1 MRIAGAVLGVL
12 IVGAVW
18 VNVAITLVIPRGRV
32 GFIRVVDRHV
42 DQVYTAASRFVR
54 TWERRDALLASQP
67 VVTLGLLLF
76 IWLAGF
82 VVGYGLLLW
91 LPGGSFPDALR
102 EAGSSLFTLGFAAR
116 SGTEPSVADFL
127 AAASGLI
134 IVALQIAYL
143 PTLYAAYN
151 RRETEVTLLGPAGRQ
166 PGMGAGAAGKGADGR
181 GIDQLTVI
189 YEAWERW
196 SADVAESH
204 SSYPSL
210 LRFRSPEPHSSWVV
224 SQLAVL
230 DAAALHMAA
239 CPETAP
245 FTARLCVQMGFTC
258 LRKLTRTLRI
268 PVEEDPRPDDPIRL
282 SWEEFLQG
290 WERITSV
297 GFPVERTAEEAWPH
311 FRGWRVNYEAAA
323 CKLAV
328 GPRRRPRPLVGSPPP
343 RMGAVRAPQ
352 AHQPH
357 ARAPRW
363 PARRLTGLAQPGSAR
378 RRWAVWTAATG
389 CLDSGRH
396 GSEASCSRN
405 DDVLVIDTRRRG
417 CCVTAFGVPGLIT
430 SRFELAAGLLPASL
444 GVAPTWRRRSSA
456 FRGAAPCHVPT

>member
-1 MRIAGAVLGVL
+1 VRIAGAVLGVL

-18 VNVAITLVIPRGRV
+18 VNVAVTLVIPRGRV
-32 GFIRVVDRHV
+32 GFIKIVDRLV
-42 DQVYTAASRFVR
+42 DRVYTASGRLVR

-76 IWLAGF
+76 TWLAGF

-116 SGTEPSVADFL
+116 RGTEPSVADFL
-127 AAASGLI
+127 AAASGLV

-151 RRETEVTLLGPAGRQ
+151 RRETEVTLLGPRAGSPAWGPELLARVQ
-166 PGMGAGAAGKGADGR
+166 MADG
-181 GIDQLTVI
+181 IEELTVI
-189 YEAWERW
+189 YQAWERW

-210 LRFRSPEPHSSWVV
+210 LRFRSPEPHSSWVI

-239 CPETAP
+239 CPDSAP

-268 PVEEDPRPDDPIRL
+268 PVEDDPRPDDPAQL
-282 SWEEFLQG
+282 SWEEFLRG

-297 GFPVERTAEEAWPH
+297 GFPVERTAEDAWPH
-311 FRGWRVNYEAAA
+311 FRGWRINYEAAA
-323 CKLAV
+323 YK
-328 GPRRRPRPLVGSPPP
+328 
-343 RMGAVRAPQ
+343 
-352 AHQPH
+352 
-357 ARAPRW
+357 
-363 PARRLTGLAQPGSAR
+363 
-378 RRWAVWTAATG
+378 
-389 CLDSGRH
+389 
-396 GSEASCSRN
+396 
-405 DDVLVIDTRRRG
+405 
-417 CCVTAFGVPGLIT
+417 
-430 SRFELAAGLLPASL
+430 LAAGLDAVPARWS
-444 GVAPTWRRRSSA
+444 GPRRHG
-456 FRGAAPCHVPT
+456 RGPFEPRRLTNRTPEHPDGQPVTPRNRPPEMADP

>member
-1 MRIAGAVLGVL
+1 M
-12 IVGAVW
+12 W
-18 VNVAITLVIPRGRV
+18 VNVAVTLVIPRGRV

-102 EAGSSLFTLGFAAR
+102 EAGSSLFTLGFAAWM
-116 SGTEPSVADFL
+116 GTEPSVADFL
-127 AAASGLI
+127 AAASGLV

-151 RRETEVTLLGPAGRQ
+151 RRETEVTLLGPRAGSPAWGPELLARAQ
-166 PGMGAGAAGKGADGR
+166 MAR
-181 GIDQLTVI
+181 GIEELTVI
-189 YEAWERW
+189 YQAWERW

-239 CPETAP
+239 CPDSAP

-268 PVEEDPRPDDPIRL
+268 PVDEDPRPDDSLQL
-282 SWEEFLQG
+282 SWEEFISG
-290 WERITSV
+290 WERITAA

-311 FRGWRVNYEAAA
+311 FRGWRINYE
-323 CKLAV
+323 
-328 GPRRRPRPLVGSPPP
+328 
-343 RMGAVRAPQ
+343 
-352 AHQPH
+352 
-357 ARAPRW
+357 
-363 PARRLTGLAQPGSAR
+363 
-378 RRWAVWTAATG
+378 TAAYK
-389 CLDSGRH
+389 
-396 GSEASCSRN
+396 
-405 DDVLVIDTRRRG
+405 
-417 CCVTAFGVPGLIT
+417 
-430 SRFELAAGLLPASL
+430 LAAGLDAVPARWS
-444 GVAPTWRRRSSA
+444 GPRRHGWGPFEPR
-456 FRGAAPCHVPT
+456 RLTNRTPEHPDGQPAAPRNRPPEMADPSGP

>member
-1 MRIAGAVLGVL
+1 MGSADARPAPPPAFSIGGVRIAGAVLGVL
-12 IVGAVW
+12 IVASVW
-18 VNVAITLVIPRGRV
+18 VNVTVTLVIPRGRV
-32 GFIRVVDRHV
+32 GFIKVVDRLV
-42 DQVYTAASRFVR
+42 DRVYTAGGRLVR
-54 TWERRDALLASQP
+54 SWDRRDALLAGQP

-116 SGTEPSVADFL
+116 SVAEPSVVDFF
-127 AAASGLI
+127 AAASGLV

-151 RRETEVTLLGPAGRQ
+151 RRETEVTLLGPRAGTPAWGPELLARAQ
-166 PGMGAGAAGKGADGR
+166 IADGI
-181 GIDQLTVI
+181 GQLTVI

-230 DAAALHMAA
+230 DAAALHLAA
-239 CPETAP
+239 CPASAP

-268 PVEEDPRPDDPIRL
+268 PVDHDPRPDDPVRL
-282 SWEEFLQG
+282 SWEEFMQG
-290 WERITSV
+290 WERITSA
-297 GFPVERTAEEAWPH
+297 GFPVERTAQEAWPH
-311 FRGWRVNYEAAA
+311 FRGWRINYEAAA
-323 CKLAV
+323 YKLASGLDAV
-328 GPRRRPRPLVGSPPP
+328 PARWSGPRRHAWGPFEPRGLINRTPEHPDG
-343 RMGAVRAPQ
+343 
-352 AHQPH
+352 QP
-357 ARAPRW
+357 AAPR
-363 PARRLTGLAQPGSAR
+363 
-378 RRWAVWTAATG
+378 
-389 CLDSGRH
+389 
-396 GSEASCSRN
+396 
-405 DDVLVIDTRRRG
+405 
-417 CCVTAFGVPGLIT
+417 
-430 SRFELAAGLLPASL
+430 GLLP
-444 GVAPTWRRRSSA
+444 GE
-456 FRGAAPCHVPT
+456 

>member
-12 IVGAVW
+12 IVVAVW
-18 VNVAITLVIPRGRV
+18 VNVAVTLVIPRGRV
-32 GFIRVVDRHV
+32 GFIKIVDRLV
-42 DQVYTAASRFVR
+42 YRVYTAGGRLVR

-67 VVTLGLLLF
+67 VVTLGLLLVT
-76 IWLAGF
+76 WLAGF

-116 SGTEPSVADFL
+116 RGTEPSVADFL
-127 AAASGLI
+127 AAASGLV

-151 RRETEVTLLGPAGRQ
+151 RRETEVTLLGPRAGSPAWGPELLARVQ
-166 PGMGAGAAGKGADGR
+166 MAN
-181 GIDQLTVI
+181 GIEELTVI
-189 YEAWERW
+189 YQAWERW

-239 CPETAP
+239 CPDSAP

-268 PVEEDPRPDDPIRL
+268 PVEDDPRPDDPAQL
-282 SWEEFLQG
+282 SWEEFLRG

-311 FRGWRVNYEAAA
+311 FRGWRINYEAAA
-323 CKLAV
+323 YK
-328 GPRRRPRPLVGSPPP
+328 
-343 RMGAVRAPQ
+343 
-352 AHQPH
+352 
-357 ARAPRW
+357 
-363 PARRLTGLAQPGSAR
+363 
-378 RRWAVWTAATG
+378 
-389 CLDSGRH
+389 
-396 GSEASCSRN
+396 
-405 DDVLVIDTRRRG
+405 
-417 CCVTAFGVPGLIT
+417 
-430 SRFELAAGLLPASL
+430 LAAGLDAVPARWS
-444 GVAPTWRRRSSA
+444 GPRRHGWGPFEPR
-456 FRGAAPCHVPT
+456 RLTNRTPEHPDGQPVTPRNRPPEMTDP

>member
-1 MRIAGAVLGVL
+1 M
-12 IVGAVW
+12 
-18 VNVAITLVIPRGRV
+18 
-32 GFIRVVDRHV
+32 
-42 DQVYTAASRFVR
+42 YTAGGRLVR
-54 TWERRDALLASQP
+54 SWDRRDALLASQP

-116 SGTEPSVADFL
+116 SVAEPSVVDFL
-127 AAASGLI
+127 AAASGLV

-151 RRETEVTLLGPAGRQ
+151 RRETEVTLLGPRAGTPAWGPELLARAQ
-166 PGMGAGAAGKGADGR
+166 IADGI
-181 GIDQLTVI
+181 GQLTVI

-230 DAAALHMAA
+230 DAAALHLAA
-239 CPETAP
+239 CPASAP

-268 PVEEDPRPDDPIRL
+268 PD
-282 SWEEFLQG
+282 
-290 WERITSV
+290 
-297 GFPVERTAEEAWPH
+297 
-311 FRGWRVNYEAAA
+311 
-323 CKLAV
+323 
-328 GPRRRPRPLVGSPPP
+328 RR
-343 RMGAVRAPQ
+343 
-352 AHQPH
+352 
-357 ARAPRW
+357 
-363 PARRLTGLAQPGSAR
+363 GSAAR
-378 RRWAVWTAATG
+378 
-389 CLDSGRH
+389 
-396 GSEASCSRN
+396 
-405 DDVLVIDTRRRG
+405 
-417 CCVTAFGVPGLIT
+417 
-430 SRFELAAGLLPASL
+430 
-444 GVAPTWRRRSSA
+444 
-456 FRGAAPCHVPT
+456 

>member
-1 MRIAGAVLGVL
+1 VRIAGAVLGVL

-18 VNVAITLVIPRGRV
+18 VNVAVTLVIPRGRV
-32 GFIRVVDRHV
+32 GFIKIVDRLV
-42 DQVYTAASRFVR
+42 DRVYTAGGRLVR

-67 VVTLGLLLF
+67 VVTLGLLLVT
-76 IWLAGF
+76 WLAGF

-116 SGTEPSVADFL
+116 AGTEPSVADFL
-127 AAASGLI
+127 AAASGLV

-151 RRETEVTLLGPAGRQ
+151 RRETEVTLLGPRAGSPAWGPELLARVQ
-166 PGMGAGAAGKGADGR
+166 MADG
-181 GIDQLTVI
+181 IEELTVI
-189 YEAWERW
+189 YQAWERW

-224 SQLAVL
+224 SQLSVL

-239 CPETAP
+239 CPDSAP

-268 PVEEDPRPDDPIRL
+268 PVEDDPRPDDLVQL
-282 SWEEFLQG
+282 SWEEFLRG

-311 FRGWRVNYEAAA
+311 FRGWRINYEAAA
-323 CKLAV
+323 YK
-328 GPRRRPRPLVGSPPP
+328 
-343 RMGAVRAPQ
+343 
-352 AHQPH
+352 
-357 ARAPRW
+357 
-363 PARRLTGLAQPGSAR
+363 
-378 RRWAVWTAATG
+378 
-389 CLDSGRH
+389 
-396 GSEASCSRN
+396 
-405 DDVLVIDTRRRG
+405 
-417 CCVTAFGVPGLIT
+417 
-430 SRFELAAGLLPASL
+430 LAAGLDAVPARWS
-444 GVAPTWRRRSSA
+444 GPRRHGWGPFEPR
-456 FRGAAPCHVPT
+456 RLTNRTPEHPDGQPAAPRNRPPEMADP

>member
-1 MRIAGAVLGVL
+1 VRIAGAVLGVL

-32 GFIRVVDRHV
+32 GFIKIVDRLV
-42 DQVYTAASRFVR
+42 YGAYTAIGGFVR
-54 TWERRDALLASQP
+54 TWERRDAMLASQP

-76 IWLAGF
+76 TWLAGF
-82 VVGYGLLLW
+82 VVGFGLLLW

-116 SGTEPSVADFL
+116 TGTGPSVADFL
-127 AAASGLI
+127 AAASGLV

-151 RRETEVTLLGPAGRQ
+151 RRETEVTLLGPRAGSPAWGPELLARAQ
-166 PGMGAGAAGKGADGR
+166 MAH
-181 GIDQLTVI
+181 GIEELPVVYQ
-189 YEAWERW
+189 AWERW

-239 CPETAP
+239 CPDSAP

-258 LRKLTRTLRI
+258 LRKLTRTLRL
-268 PVEEDPRPDDPIRL
+268 PVEEDPRPDDPVQL
-282 SWEEFLQG
+282 AWEEFMHG

-311 FRGWRVNYEAAA
+311 FRGWRINYEAAA
-323 CKLAV
+323 YKLASGLDAV
-328 GPRRRPRPLVGSPPP
+328 PARWSGSRRHVWGPFEP
-343 RMGAVRAPQ
+343 
-352 AHQPH
+352 
-357 ARAPRW
+357 
-363 PARRLTGLAQPGSAR
+363 RRLTNRTPEHPDGQP
-378 RRWAVWTAATG
+378 
-389 CLDSGRH
+389 
-396 GSEASCSRN
+396 
-405 DDVLVIDTRRRG
+405 VL
-417 CCVTAFGVPGLIT
+417 PGPQAEEH
-430 SRFELAAGLLPASL
+430 R
-444 GVAPTWRRRSSA
+444 
-456 FRGAAPCHVPT
+456 

>member
-1 MRIAGAVLGVL
+1 MRIAGAVLGIL

-18 VNVAITLVIPRGRV
+18 VNVAFTLVIPRGRV
-32 GFIRVVDRHV
+32 GFIKVVDRLV
-42 DQVYTAASRFVR
+42 DRAYTACGRFVR

-76 IWLAGF
+76 TWLAGF

-91 LPGGSFPDALR
+91 LPGGSFPGALR

-116 SGTEPSVADFL
+116 SGTEPSAADFL

-151 RRETEVTLLGPAGRQ
+151 RRETEVTLLGPRAGSPAWGPELLARAQ
-166 PGMGAGAAGKGADGR
+166 MVQGTG
-181 GIDQLTVI
+181 QLTVI

-239 CPETAP
+239 CPDSAP

-268 PVEEDPRPDDPIRL
+268 PVDEDPRPDGPVRL
-282 SWEEFLQG
+282 SWEEFMLG

-323 CKLAV
+323 YK
-328 GPRRRPRPLVGSPPP
+328 
-343 RMGAVRAPQ
+343 
-352 AHQPH
+352 
-357 ARAPRW
+357 
-363 PARRLTGLAQPGSAR
+363 
-378 RRWAVWTAATG
+378 
-389 CLDSGRH
+389 
-396 GSEASCSRN
+396 
-405 DDVLVIDTRRRG
+405 
-417 CCVTAFGVPGLIT
+417 
-430 SRFELAAGLLPASL
+430 LAAGLDAVPARWS
-444 GVAPTWRRRSSA
+444 GSRRHGWGPFEPPRLTN
-456 FRGAAPCHVPT
+456 RTPEHPDGQPAAPDLQEG

>member
-18 VNVAITLVIPRGRV
+18 VNVAVTLVIPRGRV
-32 GFIRVVDRHV
+32 GFIKIVDRLV
-42 DQVYTAASRFVR
+42 DRVYTAGGRLVR

-76 IWLAGF
+76 TWLAGF

-116 SGTEPSVADFL
+116 AGTEPSVADFL
-127 AAASGLI
+127 AAASGLV

-151 RRETEVTLLGPAGRQ
+151 RRETEVTLLGPRAGSPAWGPELLARVQ
-166 PGMGAGAAGKGADGR
+166 MADG
-181 GIDQLTVI
+181 IEELTVI
-189 YEAWERW
+189 YQAWERW

-239 CPETAP
+239 CPDSAP

-268 PVEEDPRPDDPIRL
+268 PVEDDPRPDDPVQL
-282 SWEEFLQG
+282 SREEFMRG

-311 FRGWRVNYEAAA
+311 FRGWRINYEAAA
-323 CKLAV
+323 YK
-328 GPRRRPRPLVGSPPP
+328 
-343 RMGAVRAPQ
+343 
-352 AHQPH
+352 
-357 ARAPRW
+357 
-363 PARRLTGLAQPGSAR
+363 
-378 RRWAVWTAATG
+378 
-389 CLDSGRH
+389 
-396 GSEASCSRN
+396 
-405 DDVLVIDTRRRG
+405 
-417 CCVTAFGVPGLIT
+417 
-430 SRFELAAGLLPASL
+430 LAAGLDAVPARWS
-444 GVAPTWRRRSSA
+444 GPRRHGWGPFEPRRLTNRTPEHPDGQPVTPRNRPPEMA
-456 FRGAAPCHVPT
+456 DP

>member
-18 VNVAITLVIPRGRV
+18 VNAAVTLVIPRGRV
-32 GFIRVVDRHV
+32 GFIKIVDRLV
-42 DQVYTAASRFVR
+42 DRVYTACGRLVR

-76 IWLAGF
+76 TWLAGF

-116 SGTEPSVADFL
+116 RGTEPSVADFL
-127 AAASGLI
+127 AAASGLV

-151 RRETEVTLLGPAGRQ
+151 RRETEVTLLGPRAGSPAWGPELLARVQ
-166 PGMGAGAAGKGADGR
+166 MADG
-181 GIDQLTVI
+181 IEELTVI
-189 YEAWERW
+189 YQAWERW

-239 CPETAP
+239 CPDSAP

-268 PVEEDPRPDDPIRL
+268 PVEDDPRPDDPVQL
-282 SWEEFLQG
+282 SREEFMRG

-311 FRGWRVNYEAAA
+311 FRGWRINYEAAA
-323 CKLAV
+323 YK
-328 GPRRRPRPLVGSPPP
+328 
-343 RMGAVRAPQ
+343 
-352 AHQPH
+352 
-357 ARAPRW
+357 
-363 PARRLTGLAQPGSAR
+363 
-378 RRWAVWTAATG
+378 
-389 CLDSGRH
+389 
-396 GSEASCSRN
+396 
-405 DDVLVIDTRRRG
+405 
-417 CCVTAFGVPGLIT
+417 
-430 SRFELAAGLLPASL
+430 LAAGLDAVPARWS
-444 GVAPTWRRRSSA
+444 GPRRHGWGPFEPRRLTNRTPEHPDGQPVTPRNRPPEMA
-456 FRGAAPCHVPT
+456 DP